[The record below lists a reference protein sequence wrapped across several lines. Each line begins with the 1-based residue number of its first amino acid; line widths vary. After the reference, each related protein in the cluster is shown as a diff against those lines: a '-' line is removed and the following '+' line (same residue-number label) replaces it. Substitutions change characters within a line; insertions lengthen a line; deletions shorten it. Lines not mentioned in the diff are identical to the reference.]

1 MATPLRKWLSGRKAW
16 VLEGHRCPFGV
27 QRLGSSRPNAGL
39 LFILPRAVGK
49 AYSTW
54 VPTRDAAAVSP

>member
-1 MATPLRKWLSGRKAW
+1 MVAPLRKYVSGRKAW
-16 VLEGHRCPFGV
+16 VHEGRRCPSGV

-39 LFILPRAVGK
+39 LFILPRAIGK